1 MKIHF
6 IRIFFFLQLLAGYA
20 LAQQKAN
27 SPLLDSVLQ
36 SHPLLKKVADQAGK
50 YRLQIIY
57 TAVTRDKNG
66 HPELK
71 HHYFNVNPQL
81 YFYCASLIKL
91 PTSIIALQKLQTL
104 KHKGITRK
112 TTMVTDSC
120 MSCMNKVDKDTGSV
134 NQLPSIEQYIKEML
148 LVSDNAAYSR
158 VYEFCGTDLLNKSV
172 KDWGCKNTYII
183 NRYDGRCFQSNN
195 FNTNPVTFLNADKA
209 IIYSQPCVQGRP
221 VVSLNRCEKK
231 AGKAYYN
238 AKNKLVKQAKD
249 FEGMNECPLEDI
261 HHILQKLV
269 FGAPE
274 LQLTKDDHAF
284 LMRYMALYPRESK
297 APRYTGKA
305 FYDSFKKYLIH
316 GDSKK
321 PIQQAGLRIFNIVG
335 QSYGFM
341 SDCAYIVNFDAKTEC
356 LISVALYANE
366 DEVINDGRYDYNTL
380 ALPFM
385 GELGRSLLR
394 VSRQQTAQKQL
405 PPEVMALKPLVEN
418 PD

>member
-1 MKIHF
+1 MRIHP
-6 IRIFFFLQLLAGYA
+6 ILSLLILLLLPLSV

-36 SHPLLKKVADQAGK
+36 SHPVLKKVAAQPQK
-50 YRLQIIY
+50 YRLQVIY
-57 TAVTRDKNG
+57 TSITRNSKG
-66 HPELK
+66 KAELT
-71 HHYFNVNPQL
+71 HHFFNVNPQL

-91 PTSIIALQKLQTL
+91 PTSIIALEKLQSL
-104 KHKGITRK
+104 NGKGITRK

-120 MSCMNKVDKDTGSV
+120 MPCMNKVDKDTGAV

-158 VYEFCGTDLLNKSV
+158 VYEFCGTDLLNKRV

-195 FNTNPVTFLNADKA
+195 FNTNPVTFLNDNKQV
-209 IIYSQPCVQGRP
+209 IYTQPCVQGRP
-221 VVSLNRCEKK
+221 IASSNRCTKT

-238 AKNKLVKQAKD
+238 SKNKLVKQAKD
-249 FEGMNECPLEDI
+249 FEGMNECTLEDI
-261 HHILQKLV
+261 HLIMQKLV
-269 FGAPE
+269 FNDPA
-274 LQLTKDDHAF
+274 LNISKNDRDF
-284 LMRYMALYPRESK
+284 LLRYMSLYPRESK
-297 APRYTGKA
+297 APRYTGKT
-305 FYDSFKKYLIH
+305 FYDSFKKYLIY

-321 PIQQAGLRIFNIVG
+321 AIHNAGLRSFNIVG

-341 SDCAYIVNFDAKTEC
+341 SDCAYIVDFDSKTEC

-366 DEVINDGRYDYNTL
+366 DEVINDGRYDYATL

-385 GELGRSLLR
+385 AQLGRSLLH
-394 VSRQQTAQKQL
+394 VSQQQTSQKQL
-405 PPEVMALKPLVEN
+405 PPEVTALKELAEN